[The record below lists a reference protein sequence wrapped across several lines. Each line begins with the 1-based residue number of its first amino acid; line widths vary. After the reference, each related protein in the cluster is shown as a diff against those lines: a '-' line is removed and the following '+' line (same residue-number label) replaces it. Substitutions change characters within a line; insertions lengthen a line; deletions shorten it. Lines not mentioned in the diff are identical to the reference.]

1 MNKAF
6 SLAILIAG
14 IVLLLFGLNAGGS
27 VASDAKEALTGTPT
41 DKSMILIVA
50 GVIGIVVGGFSALSG
65 RRN

>member
-6 SLAILIAG
+6 SFAILIAG
-14 IVLLLFGLNAGGS
+14 IVLLLFGLNAGDS
-27 VASDAKEALTGTPT
+27 VASEAKEVITGTPT
-41 DKSMILIVA
+41 DKSMILVIT

>member
-6 SLAILIAG
+6 SIAILIAG